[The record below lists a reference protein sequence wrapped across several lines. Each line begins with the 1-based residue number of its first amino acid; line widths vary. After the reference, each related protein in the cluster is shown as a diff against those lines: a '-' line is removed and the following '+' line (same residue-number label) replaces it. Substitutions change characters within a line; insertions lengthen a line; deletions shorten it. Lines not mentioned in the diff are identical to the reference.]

1 MAQLNFIFGIGIFL
15 FGMSQLE
22 YGIRKL
28 GDARLRYWLR
38 NSTGSKLG
46 SVSTGIVTTA
56 ILQSSS
62 MVSLLVLAF
71 ASAGVL
77 PLVNAIGIM
86 LGANLGT
93 TITGWI
99 VAIFGFKLNLEAMAL
114 PLLGAS
120 GFVLA
125 VTARETKANYS
136 AYVALGIALLLF
148 GLGVMKT
155 SMETLPERW
164 DVSVLQGHH
173 AVIYLV
179 FGVILTILV
188 QSSSAVMMMALAAL
202 NAELIVLPE
211 AAALI
216 IGADLGTTSTT
227 ALGSLTGSV
236 IKRQLAFAHVMFNVI
251 VDTLAFLFLLPALPW
266 LLALLSLQD
275 PLLSLVAFHS
285 TFNLLGLL
293 GFLPFLNH
301 FTRWIEKVFG
311 SDAFKSANALDRVPA
326 TVPDAALVALRDTV
340 KQLMLQAACNALSL
354 FELKPARL
362 QLIEEQRQSVIGSEL
377 PTEFASGYEELKSM
391 EGNIFSYAL
400 QIQSQP
406 LQEMDAIHLERLQ
419 LMVRHTVFCNKNLKD
434 IHEDLEEMKFSSS
447 ATTRELYDK
456 HKQYHRMVYEKL
468 MNLLLDNHDAS
479 YVNEELIEIM
489 QHNDHYTEDVNKFV
503 QANLKHA
510 MAEDDTSVSTQ
521 LNSNREIRHAVKTLI
536 KAIELWYISDTAPT
550 RPPE

>member
-38 NSTGSKLG
+38 TSTGSKAG

-77 PLVNAIGIM
+77 PLVNAVGIL

-93 TITGWI
+93 TMTGWI

-120 GFVLA
+120 GFALA
-125 VTARETKANYS
+125 VTPQETKANYS
-136 AYVALGIALLLF
+136 AYVVLGIALLLF

-164 DVSVLQGHH
+164 DVSVLQDHH
-173 AVIYLV
+173 AVVYLL
-179 FGVILTILV
+179 FGVVLTILV

-293 GFLPFLNH
+293 AFLPVLNY
-301 FTRWIEKVFG
+301 FTQWIEKVFG

-326 TVPDAALVALRDTV
+326 NVPDAALVALRDTV
-340 KQLMLQAACNALSL
+340 KQLMLQAACNAMSL
-354 FELKPARL
+354 FELRPEKL
-362 QLIEEQRQSVIGSEL
+362 KVIEEQREAVIGSEL
-377 PTEFASGYEELKSM
+377 PLDFDSGYEELKSM

-406 LQEMDAIHLERLQ
+406 LQEDEALQLERLQ

-434 IHEDLEEMKFSSS
+434 IREDLQEMKFSSS
-447 ATTRELYDK
+447 KSTRELFDQ
-456 HKQYHRMVYEKL
+456 HKRYHQTVYEQL
-468 MNLLLDNHDAS
+468 MNLLLVDHDAG
-479 YVNEELIEIM
+479 YVNEELLEIM
-489 QHNDHYTEDVNKFV
+489 RHNDHYTEATNKFV
-503 QANLKHA
+503 QANLQHA
-510 MAEDDTSVSTQ
+510 IAEDDTSVSTQ
-521 LNSNREIRHAVKTLI
+521 LNSNREVRHAVKTLI
-536 KAIELWYISDTAPT
+536 KAIELWYLNGSAPGQQ
-550 RPPE
+550 

>member
-38 NSTGSKLG
+38 SSTGSRLG

-77 PLVNAIGIM
+77 PLVNAVGIL

-93 TITGWI
+93 TMTGWI

-125 VTARETKANYS
+125 VTPRESKANYS

-155 SMETLPERW
+155 SMETLPDRW
-164 DVSVLQGHH
+164 DVTLLQGHH
-173 AVIYLV
+173 AVVYLL
-179 FGVILTILV
+179 FGVVLTILV

-202 NAELIVLPE
+202 NAGIIALPE

-227 ALGSLTGSV
+227 ALGSMTGSV

-251 VDTLAFLFLLPALPW
+251 VDVLAFLFLLPALPW

-285 TFNLLGLL
+285 TFNLIGLM
-293 GFLPFLNH
+293 GFLPVLNLY
-301 FTRWIEKVFG
+301 TRWIEKVFG

-354 FELKPARL
+354 LDLKPKRL
-362 QLIEEQRQSVIGSEL
+362 KQIEEQRESVIGSEL
-377 PTEFASGYEELKSM
+377 PLDFDSGYEELKSM
-391 EGNIFSYAL
+391 EGSIFSYAL

-406 LQEMDAIHLERLQ
+406 LQEHEALELERLQ

-434 IHEDLEEMKFSSS
+434 IREDLDEMKYSTS
-447 ATTRELYDK
+447 ASTKELYTR
-456 HKQYHRMVYEKL
+456 HQQYHLTVYERL
-468 MNLLLDNHDAS
+468 MDLLMDNHDAS
-479 YVNEELIEIM
+479 YVNEELVEIM
-489 QHNDHYTEDVNKFV
+489 QHNDHYTKTSNEYV
-503 QANLKHA
+503 QANLQHA

-521 LNSNREIRHAVKTLI
+521 LNSNREVRHAVKTLI
-536 KAIELWYISDTAPT
+536 KAIELWYTKPA
-550 RPPE
+550 